1 MQRTDSLENN
11 LRLGKIEGGRRS
23 GWQRMRWLDGITD
36 TMGMSLSKLRD
47 LVMNWEVW
55 CSADHGVAKIR
66 TQQSDWTELNSAI
79 PFSRGSSRLK
89 NRTCISCI
97 SRLILLYWATREA
110 RQILYPI
117 ANFGEEILIGPSH
130 LLESGT
136 SLSPAYKSSVL
147 KLDIYS
153 SFQRWEECRITWYR
167 MRSQLVGTV
176 GRAVSTTE
184 VSVEVMHSSAT
195 ISFGGKQ
202 PKFWKEWI
210 SEFN

>member
-1 MQRTDSLENN
+1 MQRTDSLEKN
-11 LRLGKIEGGRRS
+11 LRLGKIKGGRRS

-36 TMGMSLSKLRD
+36 TMDMSLSKLWD

-55 CSADHGVAKIR
+55 YSADHGVAKIW
-66 TQQSDWTELNSAI
+66 TQLSDWTELNSAI

-89 NRTCISCI
+89 NWTCISCI
-97 SRLILLYWATREA
+97 SRQILLYWATREA
-110 RQILYPI
+110 HQILYPI
-117 ANFGEEILIGPSH
+117 ANFEEEILIGTSH

-147 KLDIYS
+147 KLVIYS

-167 MRSQLVGTV
+167 MQSQLVGPV

-202 PKFWKEWI
+202 PKFWKGWI
-210 SEFN
+210 SEFS

>member
-1 MQRTDSLENN
+1 MQRTDSLEKNP
-11 LRLGKIEGGRRS
+11 RLGKIKGGRRS

-36 TMGMSLSKLRD
+36 TMDMSLSKLWD

-55 CSADHGVAKIR
+55 YSADHGVAKIW
-66 TQQSDWTELNSAI
+66 TQLSDWTELNSAI

-89 NRTCISCI
+89 NWTCISCI
-97 SRLILLYWATREA
+97 SRQILLYWATREA
-110 RQILYPI
+110 HQILYPI
-117 ANFGEEILIGPSH
+117 ANFEEEILIGTSH

-147 KLDIYS
+147 KLVIYS

-167 MRSQLVGTV
+167 MRSQLVGPV

-202 PKFWKEWI
+202 PKFWKGWI